1 MIDWKK
7 YVIVLII
14 TAVIFFTA
22 IGFNDRVNENRV
34 QEITSIQDKIALDIA
49 ASETQFD
56 LLQERSCDA
65 FGESTLSDELGE
77 LAGKLAYAEERLGAK
92 DEQVL
97 QLKKYYSLLQV
108 KDFLLIKKMSAKCGF
123 KPITILY
130 FYSNEGD
137 CEKCSTEGYVLTHLR
152 ETYPEVRVYSFD
164 YHLSFPVIETLK
176 TMYSLEGELPVLI
189 LNEKV
194 TYGFKDENE
203 IIQAMP
209 LLADLKKKRDAEE
222 KARELLDQKP
232 PRGATTTKES
242 R

>member
-7 YVIVLII
+7 YFMVLVI
-14 TAVIFFTA
+14 TAMIFGTA
-22 IGFNDRVNENRV
+22 IVFNNRVNNNRV
-34 QEITSIQDKIALDIA
+34 EEITTIQDKIALDIA

-65 FGESTLSDELGE
+65 FGESTLSRELGE
-77 LAGKLAYAEERLGAK
+77 LAGKLAFAEERLGAK

-108 KDFLLIKKMSAKCGF
+108 KDFLLNKKMSAKCGV

-164 YHLSFPVIETLK
+164 YHLAFPVIETLK
-176 TMYSLEGELPVLI
+176 TMYSLKGEFPILI

-194 TYGFKDENE
+194 TYGFKEEQEIVDAIPALKELQKKQDTENKTS
-203 IIQAMP
+203 P
-209 LLADLKKKRDAEE
+209 S
-222 KARELLDQKP
+222 
-232 PRGATTTKES
+232 ATTT
-242 R
+242 RGTR

>member
-7 YVIVLII
+7 YFMVLVI
-14 TAVIFFTA
+14 TTMIFGTA
-22 IGFNDRVNENRV
+22 IVFNNRVNNNRV
-34 QEITSIQDKIALDIA
+34 EEITTIQDKIALDIA

-65 FGESTLSDELGE
+65 LGESTLSRELGE
-77 LAGKLAYAEERLGAK
+77 LAGKLAFAEERLGAK

-108 KDFLLIKKMSAKCGF
+108 KDFLLNKKMSAKCGV

-164 YHLSFPVIETLK
+164 YHLAFPVIETLK

-189 LNEKV
+189 LNDTT
-194 TYGFKDENE
+194 TYGFKDEE
-203 IIQAMP
+203 ALIEAMP
-209 LLADLKKKRDAEE
+209 ALKALKKQRDAEE
-222 KARELLDQKP
+222 AATQ
-232 PRGATTTKES
+232 ATTTRS
-242 R
+242 AR